1 MRYSDDLIEEV
12 RSRNDI
18 VDVVSGYVKIQ
29 KRGGTYF
36 GLCPFHNEKTASFSV
51 TPAKQMYY
59 CFGCGAGGNVF
70 TFLMEYENY
79 TFTEAMQALAQRA
92 GVELPKVEETAE
104 QRREADLRSR
114 LLEINKLAGVY
125 FYRLMNSPRGQRAM
139 DYFLGRGLTPE
150 TIKRF
155 GLGYSDNYRDDLYK
169 FLKSKGFD
177 DETLKETGLVKVKEN
192 DAYDMFFNRAMFPI
206 MDSNNKIIGFGGRV
220 MGEGEPKYLNS
231 PETKLFDKSRNL
243 YGLNYARTTRKP
255 YFLICEGYM
264 DVISLHQAGF
274 TNAVAPLGTALT
286 QGQANL
292 IKRYVKQVILT
303 FDSDGAGVKAALR
316 AIPIFKEAG
325 ISVKVLNLKPYK
337 DPDEFIKH
345 MGAAAFEE
353 RITQAENAFM
363 FEIAVK
369 SREYDMSDPEQQ
381 TAFWHMVTEKL
392 AGFTDEIERN
402 SYLEAVSRRYT
413 MDQSALKR
421 RVNAIG
427 ARSMVSAQENP
438 EEYRKKRQ
446 KEKVDGLKKSERL
459 MLTWLTSDEKLYPK
473 LSKWITADEFVDE
486 PYHEAAKMVFADLLA
501 GKKPEPARILNHF
514 IENEEAYREVAALF
528 NTTIDE
534 QLSADE
540 RNKAITETVKR
551 LKRNS
556 LDIQSRS
563 ASDLTKLQ
571 EIFRSQKE
579 LDNLHLDLD

>member
-1 MRYSDDLIEEV
+1 M
-12 RSRNDI
+12 
-18 VDVVSGYVKIQ
+18 
-29 KRGGTYF
+29 
-36 GLCPFHNEKTASFSV
+36 
-51 TPAKQMYY
+51 
-59 CFGCGAGGNVF
+59 
-70 TFLMEYENY
+70 
-79 TFTEAMQALAQRA
+79 
-92 GVELPKVEETAE
+92 
-104 QRREADLRSR
+104 
-114 LLEINKLAGVY
+114 
-125 FYRLMNSPRGQRAM
+125 
-139 DYFLGRGLTPE
+139 TPE

-169 FLKSKGFD
+169 YLKSKGYD
-177 DETLKETGLVKVKEN
+177 DEILKETGLVKIKEN

-220 MGEGEPKYLNS
+220 MGDGEPKYLNS

-255 YFLICEGYM
+255 NFLICEGYM

-303 FDSDGAGVKAALR
+303 FDSDGAGVKAARR

-325 ISVKVLNLKPYK
+325 LSVKVLNLKPYK

-345 MGAAAFEE
+345 MGPEAFEE
-353 RITQAENAFM
+353 RINQAENSFM
-363 FEIAVK
+363 FEVDVQ

-392 AGFTDEIERN
+392 AGFTDEIERT

-413 MDQSALKR
+413 MDVSTLKR

-427 ARSMVSAQENP
+427 ARSMAAESENP

-459 MLTWLTSDEKLYPK
+459 MLTWLTSDESLYPK
-473 LSKWITADEFVDE
+473 LAKWITAEEFPDE
-486 PYHEAAKMVFADLLA
+486 PYYEAAKMVFADLNA

-534 QLSADE
+534 QLSPDE

-551 LKRNS
+551 LKKNS

-563 ASDLTKLQ
+563 ASDLGRLQ
-571 EIFRSQKE
+571 EIFRAQRE
-579 LDNLHLDLD
+579 LQNLHLDLD

>member
-1 MRYSDDLIEEV
+1 MMRYSDDLIEEV

-79 TFTEAMQALAQRA
+79 TFSEAMQALADRA
-92 GVELPKVEETAE
+92 GIELPKVEETEE
-104 QRREADLRSR
+104 QKKAADVRSK
-114 LLEINKLAGVY
+114 LLEINRLAGYY
-125 FYRLMNSPRGQRAM
+125 FYRQMNTNRGKRALE
-139 DYFLGRGLTPE
+139 YFLNRGLSLD
-150 TIKRF
+150 TIKHF
-155 GLGYSDNYRDDLYK
+155 GLGYSDSQRDDLYRY
-169 FLKSKGFD
+169 LKDKGYN
-177 DETLKETGLVKVKEN
+177 DEILKETGLVKVKEN

-274 TNAVAPLGTALT
+274 TNAVAPLGTAFT
-286 QGQANL
+286 PGQANL

-303 FDSDGAGVKAALR
+303 FDSDGAGVKAARR

-325 ISVKVLNLKPYK
+325 ISVKVLSLKPYK

-345 MGAAAFEE
+345 MGAEAFQQ
-353 RITQAENAFM
+353 RIDQAENSFL
-363 FEIAVK
+363 FEIDVL
-369 SREYDMSDPEQQ
+369 SREYEMSDPEQQ

-413 MDQSALKR
+413 MDTGTLKR
-421 RVNAIG
+421 RVNAVG
-427 ARSMVSAQENP
+427 SRSSAAAQEDP
-438 EEYRKKRQ
+438 VTYQKKKQ

-459 MLTWLTSDEKLYPK
+459 MLTWLTSDGTLYPK
-473 LSKWITADEFVDE
+473 LSAYLSEEEFPDE
-486 PYHEAAKMVFADLLA
+486 PYHEAAKMVFADLRA
-501 GKKPEPARILNHF
+501 GKKPEPARILNFF
-514 IENEEAYREVAALF
+514 IEQEEAYREVAALF

-534 QLSADE
+534 QLSEDE
-540 RNKAITETVKR
+540 RNKAITETVRR

-556 LDIQSRS
+556 LDMQSRN
-563 ASDLTKLQ
+563 ATDLTRLQ
-571 EIFRSQKE
+571 EIFRAQKE
-579 LDNLHLDLD
+579 LDGLRLDL